1 MAISVKLEVFEGPLD
16 LLLHL
21 IEKNK
26 LNIYD
31 IPIVL
36 ITEQYM
42 EYVKQLQAN
51 NLEVMSEFLVMAA
64 TLLKIKS
71 RMLLPKVE
79 VEEEEEY
86 IDPRQELVER
96 LLEYKKYKY
105 ISYELKDKQLD
116 AEKVLYKGNSVPP
129 EIKNIK
135 EDVNIEELLGDL
147 TLSKLH
153 TVFKALLKRQE
164 DKIDPI
170 RSKFGRIER
179 EEVNLSD
186 KIRFIDRFASKN
198 KRFSF
203 KKLLEEQCDKIEI
216 IVTFLGILE
225 LIKMGRIHVV
235 QEEIF
240 EDILI
245 DYNDNN
251 GELDDLDD
259 LSFA

>member
-1 MAISVKLEVFEGPLD
+1 
-16 LLLHL
+16 
-21 IEKNK
+21 
-26 LNIYD
+26 
-31 IPIVL
+31 
-36 ITEQYM
+36 
-42 EYVKQLQAN
+42 
-51 NLEVMSEFLVMAA
+51 MAA

-71 RMLLPKVE
+71 KMLLPKIE
-79 VEEEEEY
+79 TPDDEEDY
-86 IDPRQELVER
+86 DPRMELVER

-105 ISYELKDKQLD
+105 ISYELKDRQLD
-116 AEKVLYKGNSVPP
+116 AEKVVFKANTVPP
-129 EIKNIK
+129 ELKNIK
-135 EDVNIEELLGDL
+135 EEVNIDELLGDL

-153 TVFKALLKRQE
+153 AIFKGLLKRQE

-186 KIRFIDRFASKN
+186 KIRFIDKFASKN

-203 KKLLEEQCDKIEI
+203 KKLLEGQCDKIEI

-240 EDILI
+240 EDIMI
-245 DYNDNN
+245 DYNEDN
-251 GELDDLDD
+251 GELDGLDD